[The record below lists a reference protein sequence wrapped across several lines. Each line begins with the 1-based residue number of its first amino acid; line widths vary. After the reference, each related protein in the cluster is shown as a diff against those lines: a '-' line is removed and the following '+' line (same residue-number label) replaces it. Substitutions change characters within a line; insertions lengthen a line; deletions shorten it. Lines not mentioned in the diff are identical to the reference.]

1 MKHLENI
8 KEIFMTWSLVMTL
21 KNDRAY
27 FNFFLSSCSNKCTV
41 MRIKQDTS
49 LKEKSLQI
57 IIKK

>member
-1 MKHLENI
+1 MKHLGKI
-8 KEIFMTWSLVMTL
+8 KEIFMMWSLVMTL

-27 FNFFLSSCSNKCTV
+27 FNFFLSSCSNNCTV

-49 LKEKSLQI
+49 LKEKSWQI